1 MLSHVTLP
9 GPKITLALPPYEP
22 PSTFCMQLTTPTTPQ
37 RPRRPGVNSVCQP
50 AEGSMHLSP
59 QSAWAFLASISMG
72 RGHSPGLQPWEV

>member
-9 GPKITLALPPYEP
+9 GPKITLALPPNEP
-22 PSTFCMQLTTPTTPQ
+22 PSPFCMQLPTPSA
-37 RPRRPGVNSVCQP
+37 PRGLEFTAVCQP